1 MTTQPDAGPVRRY
14 LVVANQTLGGRQLLD
29 KIHEYTAAGPC
40 RFHVL
45 VPATPIQQYRWPPP
59 LAVPPTAGG
68 GVFAEPPPVPEAAG
82 DTHARARAHARL
94 REELARLRAL
104 GVDAD
109 GEVGDPEPLEAIR
122 EILTR
127 ERFDE
132 IILATLPPGISRWL
146 RMDLPHR
153 VARSTNLPVTHVV
166 SQAAQDRV
174 S

>member
-1 MTTQPDAGPVRRY
+1 MTTPDTTPARRY

-40 RFHVL
+40 QFHVL

-59 LAVPPTAGG
+59 LAVPTAAGG
-68 GVFAEPPPVPEAAG
+68 GVFAESAPVPEAAG
-82 DTHARARAHARL
+82 DPHARTRAQARL
-94 REELARLRAL
+94 REELARLREL

-109 GEVGDPEPLEAIR
+109 GEVGDPDPLEAIR

-153 VARSTNLPVTHVV
+153 VARAANVPVTHVV